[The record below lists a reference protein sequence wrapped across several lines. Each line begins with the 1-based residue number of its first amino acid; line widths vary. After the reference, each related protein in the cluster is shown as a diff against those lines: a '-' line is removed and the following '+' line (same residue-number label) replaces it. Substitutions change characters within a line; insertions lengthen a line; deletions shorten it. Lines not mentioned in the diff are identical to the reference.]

1 MRKALFLLWILVCAA
16 GVLAQDV
23 TQGTLFASNA
33 RGKQLGACPLK
44 NTAVDVEIS
53 GFVARVHV
61 VQDFEN
67 KFSVPIEAVYTFPL
81 SQNSAVDEMTMTVG
95 TRTIRS
101 KIMKRDEARKV
112 YENAKSDG
120 KTASLLDQERT
131 NIFTQSVA
139 NIMPGESV
147 KIEISYVETLK
158 YEDGEYEFVFP
169 MTMGRKYI
177 PGSIIDAAKISPPIA
192 TRPGHDISINVNL
205 NAGVPVEAIRST
217 SHDVDQLNYSPAS
230 AKVNLR
236 SGTTIPNKDFIL
248 RYDVTGKRIEDAL
261 IAHRSA
267 RGGFFTLV
275 LQPPD
280 KISSEDRTPK
290 EIVFVLDTSG
300 SMSGFPIEKAKEAMK
315 LSLDGLY
322 PEDTF
327 NLITFAGDTS
337 VLFEKPVPATQ
348 ENLELA
354 QEFLASRRGYGGTEM
369 MTAIKAAFAPSGST
383 EHLRIVCFMTD
394 AEVGNEDEII
404 AEIQRNSNARVFSFG
419 IGNSVNR
426 ALLDKMAEAGR
437 GEVEY
442 VSLSDDGSKAAKRFY
457 ERVRSPLLTDLSIE
471 WNGMPVTDVYP
482 SKLGDLFSAKPVI
495 VKGRYL
501 RGAKGTIK
509 LKGTFAGSPYER
521 SIDVSLPDA
530 EAANDSLA
538 SLWARQRIDEL
549 SSDALNAEEP
559 SAIEKQI
566 TDLGLE
572 FRLMTKFTS
581 FVAVEDR
588 IVNRSGQQVKVEVPV
603 AAADGVDM
611 TKAGGNV
618 VDDEF
623 DGVSVARLNKTQ
635 YFDPSVKV
643 REKGRNQVVGRSNG
657 AGRGGGMGSGSG
669 TGSGSGSV
677 YGSGA
682 GAPPPAAARIY
693 SGVSN
698 GDIREKDTP
707 FRQLQIISSLQSP
720 PTVSLG
726 VVSGRVL
733 SLPAPEFPAAGKAVG
748 ATGTVSVY
756 VVIDEEG
763 TVATAHAISGHP
775 LLRAAA
781 VAAAVKARFVP
792 TQVSGSPV
800 KTVSVINY
808 NFVDPLKEARTNAA
822 AGKLAIRNENSRP
835 PTEAELRELREKQKL
850 HTWLYAVV
858 ARLEKKTS
866 PTPNES
872 QFVRDGRASVSLTL
886 TNPASSKLLEELKA
900 LGFEVVKSEG
910 TSITGTIAIEKLREL
925 ADVQEVKYILP
936 RDINGR

>member
-1 MRKALFLLWILVCAA
+1 VETLTRFERLKQIPKIGVLIMRKANFLLWILVCAA
-16 GVLAQDV
+16 AASLNVLGQDV
-23 TQGTLFASNA
+23 TEGTLFASNS

-53 GFVARVHV
+53 GFVARVRV
-61 VQDFEN
+61 VQDFQN
-67 KFSVPIEAVYTFPL
+67 TFSVPIEAVYTFPL

-101 KIMKRDEARKV
+101 KIMKREEARKV
-112 YENAKSDG
+112 YETAKADG
-120 KTASLLDQERT
+120 KTASLLDQERA

-177 PGSIIDAAKISPPIA
+177 PGSVVDAAKISPPIA
-192 TRPGHDISINVNL
+192 NRPGHDISINVKL

-217 SHDVDQLNYSPAS
+217 SHEVDQLNYSPAS

-261 IAHRSA
+261 IAHRSE

-280 KISSEDRTPK
+280 KIASEDRTPK

-369 MTAIKAAFAPSGST
+369 MTAIRAAFAPSGST

-404 AEIQRNSNARVFSFG
+404 AEIQRNQQARVFSFG

-442 VSLSDDGSKAAKRFY
+442 VSLTDDGSKAAKRFY

-471 WNGMPVTDVYP
+471 WNGMPVADVYP

-521 SIDVSLPDA
+521 SIEVTLPET

-549 SSDALNAEEP
+549 SSDALNAEDP
-559 SAIEKQI
+559 STIENQI

-572 FRLMTKFTS
+572 FRLMTMFTS

-588 IVNRSGQQVKVEVPV
+588 IVNRSGQGVKVEVPV
-603 AAADGVDM
+603 GAPDGVDSEM
-611 TKAGGNV
+611 ITSDVEQGDLASQTKSGIRPARAKVWRSKNV
-618 VDDEF
+618 AHLM
-623 DGVSVARLNKTQ
+623 SP
-635 YFDPSVKV
+635 PSAQ
-643 REKGRNQVVGRSNG
+643 GSASYSSG
-657 AGRGGGMGSGSG
+657 AGRGGGTGTGYG
-669 TGSGSGSV
+669 TGSGSGN
-677 YGSGA
+677 GSGSGSG
-682 GAPPPAAARIY
+682 GAPPPI
-693 SGVSN
+693 
-698 GDIREKDTP
+698 P
-707 FRQLQIISSLQSP
+707 RQ
-720 PTVSLG
+720 
-726 VVSGRVL
+726 VSGGVMN
-733 SLPAPEFPAAGKAVG
+733 GKAVSLPKPAYPSAASSVG
-748 ATGTVSVY
+748 ASGSVSVQ
-756 VVIDEEG
+756 VTIDESG
-763 TVATAHAISGHP
+763 KVVSAVPVSGHP

-781 VAAAVKARFVP
+781 TQAASGATFTP
-792 TQVSGSPV
+792 TMMSGQPV
-800 KTVSVINY
+800 KVTGVITY
-808 NFVDPLKEARTNAA
+808 NFGTSGTTIVANPGEPVGPLTPSLTLTPQE
-822 AGKLAIRNENSRP
+822 IRDR
-835 PTEAELRELREKQKL
+835 LHKKKL
-850 HTWLYAVV
+850 HRWLYAV
-858 ARLEKKTS
+858 LQKNSS

-872 QFVRDGRASVSLTL
+872 TFVRDGEASISLTL
-886 TNPASSKLLEELKA
+886 TKPATTDLLETLKA
-900 LGFEVVKSEG
+900 LGFESLKLEG
-910 TSITGTIAIEKLREL
+910 TSITGTIAVEKLREL
-925 ADVQEVKYILP
+925 ADVEEIKYILP
-936 RDINGR
+936 RAIDGH